1 MRKTKITD
9 PLKTFFREYK
19 GGKMEKMNHFQ
30 NDNLS
35 LKIFLIQSRS
45 NKIQE
50 RKINMNNQFIMPPIN
65 FIFVKIQKYNKIN
78 IIKLILSLK
87 YIWKVLFVWY
97 LFRREKT
104 KKIMVQSKGLND
116 LK

>member
-1 MRKTKITD
+1 
-9 PLKTFFREYK
+9 
-19 GGKMEKMNHFQ
+19 MENMNHFQ

-35 LKIFLIQSRS
+35 LKIWLNQSRS

-50 RKINMNNQFIMPPIN
+50 GKIHMNNQFIMPPIN

-78 IIKLILSLK
+78 TIKLFLSLK
-87 YIWKVLFVWY
+87 YIWKVLVSWY
-97 LFRREKT
+97 LFRKEKS
-104 KKIMVQSKGLND
+104 KIIWVQSKGLID